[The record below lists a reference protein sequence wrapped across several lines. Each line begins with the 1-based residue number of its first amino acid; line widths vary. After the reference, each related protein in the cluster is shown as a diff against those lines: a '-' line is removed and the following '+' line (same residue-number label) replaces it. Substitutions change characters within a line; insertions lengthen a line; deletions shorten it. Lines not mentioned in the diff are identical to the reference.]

1 MKRTLSF
8 ILLGALLGL
17 SACSNQSAAAASVN
31 GHDISVAQVTTDVAG
46 FGQSSDFRS
55 SLAQQG
61 VKWPKGAAAPTSFAA
76 QWLVSLMQNEAI
88 ALVAQRHHVRAT
100 AEEKSQAFKQFRVST
115 TSGKAFG
122 QLPKALQTRIA
133 NAAALQSSLR
143 SSMKPV
149 SNAPALQAAYQA
161 LQADCASKK
170 LVGHILVATPEA
182 AQRVVDE
189 LAQGTSFAEVAKKS
203 STDTGSAA
211 QGGLLT
217 CEGSAQWAQ
226 FDATFRAAAEAT
238 PIGGVSK
245 PVQTQFGYHVIE
257 ALDLT
262 PQNAQPLVAAT
273 ARPADPLAPELTKY
287 LTRAKLWVNARFG
300 KLRRQGGQFTIDP
313 PTPKTP
319 KSRPAN
325 TPSTTAPGAGQPT
338 PTNTTPASA
347 PPDTSPTSAPS
358 GSDTSSTSAPPPSSS
373 QPAPSTG
380 SSSTTT
386 P

>member
-61 VKWPKGAAAPTSFAA
+61 VKWPKGGAAPTSFAA

-88 ALVAQRHHVRAT
+88 ALVAQRRHVRPT
-100 AEEKSQAFKQFRVST
+100 AEEKSQAFAQFKAST

-133 NAAALQSSLR
+133 DAAALQSALR

-182 AQRVVDE
+182 AQQVLDE
-189 LAQGTSFAEVAKKS
+189 LAKGTPFAAVAKQL

-217 CEGSAQWAQ
+217 CEGSAQWSQ

-238 PIGGVSK
+238 PIGSVSK
-245 PVQTQFGYHVIE
+245 PVKTQFGYHVIE

-287 LTRAKLWVNARFG
+287 LTSAKLWVNARFG

-313 PTPKTP
+313 PTPKTT
-319 KSRPAN
+319 KSRPSN
-325 TPSTTAPGAGQPT
+325 TPSSTTPSSAP
-338 PTNTTPASA
+338 PASA
-347 PPDTSPTSAPS
+347 PPDTTPTSAPPA
-358 GSDTSSTSAPPPSSS
+358 GDTSSTSAPSSSSS
-373 QPAPSTG
+373 QPAPSPG